1 MERGGSLVFSCFRF
15 FVFSCFRFFVKP
27 FSGKDY
33 PGPSEKQLYENT
45 TLQIHQ
51 LTIPEIFAYPDK
63 KQYACIIFKRR
74 AMTLEEY
81 FDSLTQ
87 KVKPEDLEGID
98 TQINFDLKGRN
109 MYVTVKDGKIETGEG
124 LVEGA
129 EVNITVKEEDLLSI
143 IGGQTNPMMAMM
155 MGKLKISN
163 PGAMLKYAKI
173 LGLM

>member
-1 MERGGSLVFSCFRF
+1 
-15 FVFSCFRFFVKP
+15 
-27 FSGKDY
+27 
-33 PGPSEKQLYENT
+33 
-45 TLQIHQ
+45 
-51 LTIPEIFAYPDK
+51 
-63 KQYACIIFKRR
+63 
-74 AMTLEEY
+74 MTLEDY

>member
-1 MERGGSLVFSCFRF
+1 
-15 FVFSCFRFFVKP
+15 
-27 FSGKDY
+27 
-33 PGPSEKQLYENT
+33 
-45 TLQIHQ
+45 
-51 LTIPEIFAYPDK
+51 
-63 KQYACIIFKRR
+63 
-74 AMTLEEY
+74 MTLEEY

-98 TQINFDLKGRN
+98 TQINFDLKGKS
-109 MYVTVKDGKIETGEG
+109 MYVTVKDGKIEAAEG
-124 LVEGA
+124 AAADA

-143 IGGQTNPMMAMM
+143 IQGNTNPMMAMM